1 MQLTLVR
8 HATLLLELGGRRLLV
23 DPMLGAAGNAP
34 PIENTPNQRRNPL
47 VDLPIPAAEV
57 VRGID
62 GCIVTHLHQDHFD
75 AAAAE
80 LLPRDLPI
88 LTQPE
93 SVDEIRSRGFA
104 NVTDDGSGWLGLDVA
119 RTGGQHGTGEIG
131 RMLAPVSGF
140 VVEGVY
146 VAGDTIWCDEVRDAL
161 ATHRPATV
169 VANGSGARFLEGDPI
184 VMDADDVRRLRD
196 ATNGRVVVVHLEAIN
211 HCLEPRSAYT
221 AIPGVDVPADGET
234 IEL

>member
-1 MQLTLVR
+1 VRVTLVR
-8 HATLLLELGGRRLLV
+8 HATLLLDVGGRRLLV

-34 PIENTPNQRRNPL
+34 PIEDTPNQKRNPL
-47 VDLPIPAAEV
+47 VELPVPAAEV

-62 GCIVTHLHQDHFD
+62 GCVVTHLHQDHFD
-75 AAAAE
+75 TAAAE

-93 SVDEIRSRGFA
+93 SVEPLRARGFT
-104 NVTDDGSGWLGLDVA
+104 NVTDEGAGWLGLDVA
-119 RTGGQHGTGEIG
+119 RTGGQHGTGEIAA
-131 RMLAPVSGF
+131 MLAPVSGF

-161 ATHRPATV
+161 TTHRPATTIV
-169 VANGSGARFLEGDPI
+169 NASGARFLEGDPI
-184 VMDADDVRRLRD
+184 VMDVADVERVRKET
-196 ATNGRVVVVHLEAIN
+196 AGRVVVVHLEAIN
-211 HCLEPRSAYT
+211 HCIEPRSAYRDL
-221 AIPGVDVPADGET
+221 AGVEIPADGET